1 MKHEPTTEDR
11 VKDLVRQWCDEQGA
25 FHFAVVQNGMGVHGI
40 HDRLIAM
47 PVTVTPAMVGKKIAL
62 FVSVESKRP
71 GRRNEPNRGMSK
83 HQVLF
88 WEGVTGAGGLSVCC
102 DGQEDLDRLT
112 TQIAE
117 LVGNAWPS

>member
-1 MKHEPTTEDR
+1 MKIETENH
-11 VKDLVRQWCDEQGA
+11 VKDLVRQWCDKRGA

-40 HDRLIAM
+40 HDRLIAL
-47 PVTVTPAMVGKKIAL
+47 PITISPAMVGKKIAL

-71 GRRNEPNRGMSK
+71 GRRNEKDRGMSK

-102 DGQEDLDRLT
+102 DGQEDLTRLES
-112 TQIAE
+112 QIAE
-117 LVGNAWPS
+117 LIAGAEV

>member
-1 MKHEPTTEDR
+1 MKHELTTENA
-11 VKDLVRQWCDEQGA
+11 VKDVVRQWCDAQGA

-40 HDRLIAM
+40 HDRLIAL
-47 PVTVTPAMVGKKIAL
+47 PLTVTPAMVGKKIAL
-62 FVSVESKRP
+62 FVSIEAKRP
-71 GRRNEPNRGMSK
+71 GRRGEKNRGMSK

-88 WEGVTGAGGLSVCC
+88 WEGVTGAGGLSICC

-117 LVGNAWPS
+117 LMGNAWPS